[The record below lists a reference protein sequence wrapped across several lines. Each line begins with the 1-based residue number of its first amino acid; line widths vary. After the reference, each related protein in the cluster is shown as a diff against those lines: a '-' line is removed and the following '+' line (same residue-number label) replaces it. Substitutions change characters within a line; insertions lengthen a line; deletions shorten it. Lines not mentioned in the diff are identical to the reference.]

1 MPLIRDREPDG
12 YIVLRDIS
20 WPTYEALLKDLSGHP
35 GVRVAYDRGSLEIM
49 SPSKLHE
56 RLKKLLAQVL
66 EILTLELNIRRQSA
80 GSTTWK
86 RSDLA
91 RGIEADE
98 CYYISTVARV
108 RDKDRADLTV
118 DPPPDLAIEVD
129 LQTPDL
135 DKLSIYAAL
144 GVPEVWKYD
153 GHQLRVHVLQ
163 PDGRYL
169 EVEQSPSFPFLP
181 LDQLARFLSR
191 ARDVDEVELLR
202 EFRDWVRRE
211 LGQHARS

>member
-1 MPLIRDREPDG
+1 MPLIRDREPEG
-12 YIVLRDIS
+12 YIVLQDIS
-20 WPTYEALLKDLSGHP
+20 WPTYEALLRDLSGHP
-35 GVRVAYDRGSLEIM
+35 GVRVAYDRGTLEIM

-86 RSDLA
+86 RSDLGK
-91 RGIEADE
+91 GIEADE

-108 RDKDRADLTV
+108 RDQDQADLTV

-129 LQTPDL
+129 LQVPDL
-135 DKLSIYAAL
+135 DKLAIYAAL

-153 GHQLRVHVLQ
+153 GQRLRVHVRQ
-163 PDGRYL
+163 PEGRYL
-169 EVEQSPSFPFLP
+169 EVRQSASFPFLP
-181 LDQLARFLSR
+181 LDQLERFLSR
-191 ARDVDEVELLR
+191 ARVADEVEFLR

-211 LGQHARS
+211 LGQYSRS